1 MDSVIDKLTEIEQ
14 TASAIVA
21 HAEEEKA
28 EIDREYDERRKK
40 FDQKLEEETM
50 VRIERIRE
58 GLESDK
64 KHLLTGQE
72 ESSRE
77 LIASLQEEYTK
88 NHTVYAENILKADHR
103 GVVYGKFTCLQRDCH
118 EDPGNGGKA
127 PYGNTV

>member
-28 EIDREYDERRKK
+28 EIDREYDEK

-88 NHTVYAENILKADHR
+88 NHTVYAENILKR
-103 GVVYGKFTCLQRDCH
+103 ITEV
-118 EDPGNGGKA
+118 
-127 PYGNTV
+127 

>member
-50 VRIERIRE
+50 VRIRE

-88 NHTVYAENILKADHR
+88 NHTVYAENILKR
-103 GVVYGKFTCLQRDCH
+103 ITEV
-118 EDPGNGGKA
+118 
-127 PYGNTV
+127 

>member
-64 KHLLTGQE
+64 KHLLTGQD

-88 NHTVYAENILKADHR
+88 NHTVYAENILKR
-103 GVVYGKFTCLQRDCH
+103 ITEV
-118 EDPGNGGKA
+118 
-127 PYGNTV
+127 